1 MNQIFMIHKMFNVY
15 AVHKAMDSMV
25 GNAYLYGRN
34 WIASKVHF
42 NVKSTQLSTKFCM
55 SLYCL

>member
-1 MNQIFMIHKMFNVY
+1 MLMPDGEE
-15 AVHKAMDSMV
+15 VHKAMDSMV